1 MEKTEVFFR
10 IVINPFV
17 LSETQSEPVKSA
29 TEYKTLKEAKSD
41 AEAAAFAPN
50 EYKIVRCER
59 KVI

>member
-1 MEKTEVFFR
+1 MKTEVFFR
-10 IVINPFV
+10 IVVNPFV
-17 LSETQSEPVKSA
+17 LSETQSEKVEST
-29 TEYKTLKEAKSD
+29 TEYKTRKEAKAD

>member
-1 MEKTEVFFR
+1 MKTEVFFR

-17 LSETQSEPVKSA
+17 LNEKQSEPVQST
-29 TEYKTLKEAKSD
+29 TEYKTRKDAKAD
-41 AEAAAFAPN
+41 AEAAAFAPD